1 MDCHV
6 ANAPRNDGGVALL
19 AMTWV
24 ALLAMTERSYDCND
38 GGRFAC
44 SGESHVTARQDAE
57 AVQACLS

>member
-6 ANAPRNDGGVALL
+6 ANAPRNDGEG
-19 AMTWV
+19 
-24 ALLAMTERSYDCND
+24 ALLAMTERSCDCND

-44 SGESHVTARQDAE
+44 NGESHVTARQDAE

>member
-19 AMTWV
+19 AMT
-24 ALLAMTERSYDCND
+24 ERAYDCND

-44 SGESHVTARQDAE
+44 NGESHVTARQDAE